1 MHKIHGTVGLH
12 LKWNEN
18 PLWEFCTAQ
27 ALRLRSKIAA
37 PILQPLLA
45 VGAHTPGLSV
55 RPKNGGSW
63 RGTPL
68 EPAKRR
74 EEEGRGC
81 NVQPENLAMP
91 WERPR
96 PCGLR
101 PVHSPLAEP
110 ASSSSACSP
119 GRREAVRRHR
129 GLRTKVRSAGSQCRL
144 PEAPPHAHAH
154 CSRPQAAARP
164 EPEPKLGRW
173 APP

>member
-74 EEEGRGC
+74 EEEGGDAMGSPKTWRCRGRG
-81 NVQPENLAMP
+81 PGPAAS
-91 WERPR
+91 
-96 PCGLR
+96 GLCIALQQSR
-101 PVHSPLAEP
+101 RALRLSVHQHAEKQHGGTE
-110 ASSSSACSP
+110 ASAQKH
-119 GRREAVRRHR
+119 EVRDLNASCWRCLHT
-129 GLRTKVRSAGSQCRL
+129 LTNTAHGS
-144 PEAPPHAHAH
+144 
-154 CSRPQAAARP
+154 
-164 EPEPKLGRW
+164 
-173 APP
+173 